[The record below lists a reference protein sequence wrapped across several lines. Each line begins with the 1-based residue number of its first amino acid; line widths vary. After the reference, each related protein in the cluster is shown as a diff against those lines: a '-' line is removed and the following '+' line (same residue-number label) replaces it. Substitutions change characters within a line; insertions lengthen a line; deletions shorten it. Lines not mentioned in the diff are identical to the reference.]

1 MAELIQLSEDEFT
14 YLSKDVLHNDTLHHA
29 KVYMEYTDTIKSNM
43 NQNHL
48 TSRWFPSAYCYSN
61 SGTNDA
67 AAAKATITVTNNNN
81 NVPPPSLE
89 ELCCGVVGGV
99 STGSNTTV
107 IRSQSPPTTTRKW
120 SELF

>member
-1 MAELIQLSEDEFT
+1 MAELIQLFEDEFT

-48 TSRWFPSAYCYSN
+48 TSRWFPSAYCH

-67 AAAKATITVTNNNN
+67 ATAKATTTVTKNNN

-89 ELCCGVVGGV
+89 ELCCGVVGCKY
-99 STGSNTTV
+99 
-107 IRSQSPPTTTRKW
+107 R
-120 SELF
+120 